1 MKSESNFLQDFDDA
15 TSRQMESEAIKPRC
29 AMEVDDWGFRRG
41 TQLLEDSERLRA
53 LNIPK
58 EAVVDFHAAA
68 FEPDPRLNAT
78 CVDDSRLKFLQQ
90 LMETNEFQGLHAST
104 QMHSCAS

>member
-1 MKSESNFLQDFDDA
+1 MKSESDFLQDFDDA
-15 TSRQMESEAIKPRC
+15 TSMQTVSEPIKPQC
-29 AMEVDDWGFRRG
+29 AMEIDDWGFRRG

-68 FEPDPRLNAT
+68 FEPDPFCSMN
-78 CVDDSRLKFLQQ
+78 CVCFP
-90 LMETNEFQGLHAST
+90 
-104 QMHSCAS
+104 